1 MLTAFRIKAAKEED
15 VAFLC
20 DQKSRRKMQI
30 SSMDYKTK
38 SSYER
43 KRQRAKSALE
53 YEQQQSTSTAID
65 LPRPSNQYDFNS
77 RSESASSGEE
87 YTKTAS
93 SSKRNIKNNDELI
106 TLQLPRKIFRWSE
119 KLSQMADRISLSSN
133 AYFSVVVSVIQ
144 SSSADVEDF
153 VISPSTGRRQGLLID

>member
-1 MLTAFRIKAAKEED
+1 MN
-15 VAFLC
+15 
-20 DQKSRRKMQI
+20 
-30 SSMDYKTK
+30 YKTK

-65 LPRPSNQYDFNS
+65 LPGPSNQSDFNS

-87 YTKTAS
+87 YSTIAS

-106 TLQLPRKIFRWSE
+106 ILQLPRKILRSE
-119 KLSQMADRISLSSN
+119 KISQMADRTNLSSN
-133 AYFSVVVSVIQ
+133 AYFLVVTSVIQ
-144 SSSADVEDF
+144 SSSADVENF
-153 VISPSTGRRQGLLID
+153 MISPSTGRRARSLNRQAISSEIKQSFTSPTYAVVHWDGKIIKDSMD